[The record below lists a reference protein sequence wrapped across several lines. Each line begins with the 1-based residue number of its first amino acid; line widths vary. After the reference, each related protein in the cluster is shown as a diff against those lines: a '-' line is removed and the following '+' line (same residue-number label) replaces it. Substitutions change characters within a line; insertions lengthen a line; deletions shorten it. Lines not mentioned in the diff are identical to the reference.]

1 MTIFPLAP
9 HDDQVDSTS
18 QFLKWA
24 HENSASFDHAASG
37 RKRVGMA
44 AMDDGQSIQSNKGYG
59 SVRGNNDFR
68 GY

>member
-1 MTIFPLAP
+1 MG
-9 HDDQVDSTS
+9 STS

-24 HENSASFDHAASG
+24 HENQASFDFAASG
-37 RKRVGMA
+37 KKRVGA
-44 AMDDGQSIQSNKGYG
+44 EALGDSRIDSDRGYG